1 MKKRYFIL
9 ILSTIMIIVFFV
21 FKTNY
26 DIYYVPTESMEPV
39 INAGSIV
46 IASKNNYEYNIDD
59 IAIYEKNGMRIIHR
73 IIDINEDGTYVFK
86 GDNNEYVDSSFVEK
100 SQIIGIYVFHS
111 EILGKV
117 YRNITCIIICLVLS
131 LFIFMLIR
139 NKLKNKSVITK

>member
-46 IASKNNYEYNIDD
+46 IASKNNNEYNIDD

-86 GDNNEYVDSSFVEK
+86 GDNNEYADSSFVEK

-111 EILGKV
+111 EILGYV
-117 YRNITCIIICLVLS
+117 YRNIISIVFVLVLIII
-131 LFIFMLIR
+131 FFMMIR
-139 NKLKNKSVITK
+139 YRYRNAEG

>member
-1 MKKRYFIL
+1 
-9 ILSTIMIIVFFV
+9 MIIVFFV

-46 IASKNNYEYNIDD
+46 IASKNNNEYNIDD

-73 IIDINEDGTYVFK
+73 IIDINEDGTYIFK
-86 GDNNEYVDSSFVEK
+86 GDNNEYADSSFVEK

-131 LFIFMLIR
+131 LLIFMLIR